1 MNYLDILLL
10 IPIIIGGWRGFKKGF
25 VIEIFTLLALL
36 VGIYAGIHFSDFMAT
51 ILLENVGIESEYL
64 PAIAFTITFLLVGA
78 MVYFAGKLVEKGLK
92 IVALG
97 MVNKIAGLFFGVVK
111 MVFILSAVLVIF
123 ESYDEKGK
131 FIPADLK
138 TTSLLYGPIKQT
150 SLTAIPALKYSN
162 LFIDMIESDEDAAPN
177 SDSEPED

>member
-1 MNYLDILLL
+1 
-10 IPIIIGGWRGFKKGF
+10 
-25 VIEIFTLLALL
+25 
-36 VGIYAGIHFSDFMAT
+36 
-51 ILLENVGIESEYL
+51 
-64 PAIAFTITFLLVGA
+64 
-78 MVYFAGKLVEKGLK
+78 
-92 IVALG
+92 
-97 MVNKIAGLFFGVVK
+97 